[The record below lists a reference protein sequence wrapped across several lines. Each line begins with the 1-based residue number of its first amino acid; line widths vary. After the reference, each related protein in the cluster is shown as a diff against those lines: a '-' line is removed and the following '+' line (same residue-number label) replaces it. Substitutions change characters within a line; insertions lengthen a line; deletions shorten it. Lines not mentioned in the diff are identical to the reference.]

1 MITITYDTLIFV
13 LTLTATS
20 AYAVLAWVF
29 LRIPG
34 NRVMRA
40 LMWYFVAM
48 CAVYAAAITA
58 EGPFGIA
65 LGNEW
70 WAEWRALF
78 FRGAQAVASVW
89 LLVVISRKP

>member
-1 MITITYDTLIFV
+1 MTLTYDTLIFA
-13 LTLTATS
+13 LTLAATTC
-20 AYAVLAWVF
+20 YAVLAWVF

-48 CAVYAAAITA
+48 STVYAVAITA
-58 EGPFGIA
+58 EGPFGME
-65 LGNEW
+65 LGNAW

-78 FRGAQAVASVW
+78 FRGAQAVASIW